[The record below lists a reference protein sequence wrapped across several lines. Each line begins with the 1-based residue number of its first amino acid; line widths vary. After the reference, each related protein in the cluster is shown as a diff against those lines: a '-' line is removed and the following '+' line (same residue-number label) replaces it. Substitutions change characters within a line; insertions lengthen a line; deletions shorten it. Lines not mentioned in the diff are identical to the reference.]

1 MVRSVP
7 DVHVGF
13 TFPEV
18 SGTFVPVLYSPPAV
32 QEVNGPSSGVIAAIV
47 VCAILLLGAV
57 VTVMSIVIYVLY
69 R

>member
-7 DVHVGF
+7 GAHVGF

-18 SGTFVPVLYSPPAV
+18 PGTFVPVLYSPPV
-32 QEVNGPSSGVIAAIV
+32 QQLSGPSSGIIAAIV
-47 VCAILLLGAV
+47 ICAIILLVAV